1 MFINVNPTRS
11 LRLVLFLILLAY
23 ILNLNAFK
31 QEDDE
36 EDDFLDIG
44 VRLTGDKRDSLIADL
59 IAEEK
64 DILNAGHVNT

>member
-1 MFINVNPTRS
+1 MFINVNPTRI